1 METELRRE
9 LLMLSIKLEEI
20 KKNKDIE
27 GAAEIFERFDVLVRE
42 IEEDDD
48 FPYDFLRM
56 LCDILDLLE
65 EAVSEDGES
74 DVFEQ
79 NISTAIDLIEDKM
92 NALEVHRCC

>member
-1 METELRRE
+1 M
-9 LLMLSIKLEEI
+9 
-20 KKNKDIE
+20 
-27 GAAEIFERFDVLVRE
+27 LVRKL
-42 IEEDDD
+42 EEDDD

-79 NISTAIDLIEDKM
+79 NISAAIDIIEDITI
-92 NALEVHRCC
+92 

>member
-1 METELRRE
+1 LTTSEAL
-9 LLMLSIKLEEI
+9 
-20 KKNKDIE
+20 
-27 GAAEIFERFDVLVRE
+27 FEALFL
-42 IEEDDD
+42 EEDDD

-79 NISTAIDLIEDKM
+79 NISTAIDIIEDIILPLFFHIRKHFIHFFPKYSSPASM
-92 NALEVHRCC
+92 NLQCVHFNQIVISS

>member
-42 IEEDDD
+42 LEEDDD

-79 NISTAIDLIEDKM
+79 NISTAIDIIEDITC
-92 NALEVHRCC
+92 LLYTSRCV

>member
-42 IEEDDD
+42 LEEDDD

-56 LCDILDLLE
+56 ICDIIDLLE

-79 NISTAIDLIEDKM
+79 NISTAIDIIEDITI
-92 NALEVHRCC
+92 

>member
-42 IEEDDD
+42 LEEDDD

-79 NISTAIDLIEDKM
+79 NISTAIDIIEDITICLK
-92 NALEVHRCC
+92 

>member
-79 NISTAIDLIEDKM
+79 NISTAIDIIEDITI
-92 NALEVHRCC
+92 

>member
-42 IEEDDD
+42 LEEDDD
-48 FPYDFLRM
+48 FSYDFMRM
-56 LCDILDLLE
+56 LCDALDLLE
-65 EAVSEDGES
+65 EVVSDDGES

-79 NISTAIDLIEDKM
+79 NISTVIDIIEDITI
-92 NALEVHRCC
+92 

>member
-1 METELRRE
+1 METEFRRE

-27 GAAEIFERFDVLVRE
+27 GAAEILERFDVLVRK

-79 NISTAIDLIEDKM
+79 NISTAIDIIEDITI
-92 NALEVHRCC
+92 

>member
-79 NISTAIDLIEDKM
+79 NISTALDIIEDITI
-92 NALEVHRCC
+92 

>member
-27 GAAEIFERFDVLVRE
+27 GAAEIFERFDELVRE

-79 NISTAIDLIEDKM
+79 NISTAIDIIEDITI
-92 NALEVHRCC
+92 

>member
-42 IEEDDD
+42 LEEDDD

-74 DVFEQ
+74 VYFEQ
-79 NISTAIDLIEDKM
+79 NISTAIDIIEDITI
-92 NALEVHRCC
+92 

>member
-42 IEEDDD
+42 LEEDDD

-56 LCDILDLLE
+56 ICDILDLLE

-79 NISTAIDLIEDKM
+79 NISTAIDIIEDITI
-92 NALEVHRCC
+92 

>member
-42 IEEDDD
+42 LEEDDD

-79 NISTAIDLIEDKM
+79 NISTAIDIIEDITI
-92 NALEVHRCC
+92 

>member
-42 IEEDDD
+42 LEEDDD

-79 NISTAIDLIEDKM
+79 NISTAIDIIEDIT
-92 NALEVHRCC
+92 L

>member
-20 KKNKDIE
+20 KKNKDFE

-42 IEEDDD
+42 LEEDDD

-79 NISTAIDLIEDKM
+79 NISTAIDIIEDITI
-92 NALEVHRCC
+92 

>member
-27 GAAEIFERFDVLVRE
+27 GAAEIFERFDVLVRKL
-42 IEEDDD
+42 EEDDD

-79 NISTAIDLIEDKM
+79 NISTAIDIIEDIKI
-92 NALEVHRCC
+92 

>member
-42 IEEDDD
+42 LEEDDD

-79 NISTAIDLIEDKM
+79 NSQ
-92 NALEVHRCC
+92 RR

>member
-27 GAAEIFERFDVLVRE
+27 GAAEIFERFDVLVLE

-79 NISTAIDLIEDKM
+79 NISTAIDIIEDITI
-92 NALEVHRCC
+92 

>member
-42 IEEDDD
+42 VEEDDD

-79 NISTAIDLIEDKM
+79 NISTAIDIIEDITI
-92 NALEVHRCC
+92 

>member
-79 NISTAIDLIEDKM
+79 NISTAIDLIEDITI
-92 NALEVHRCC
+92 

>member
-79 NISTAIDLIEDKM
+79 NNSTAIDIIEDITI
-92 NALEVHRCC
+92 

>member
-48 FPYDFLRM
+48 FPYEFLRM

-79 NISTAIDLIEDKM
+79 NISTAIDIIEDITI
-92 NALEVHRCC
+92 